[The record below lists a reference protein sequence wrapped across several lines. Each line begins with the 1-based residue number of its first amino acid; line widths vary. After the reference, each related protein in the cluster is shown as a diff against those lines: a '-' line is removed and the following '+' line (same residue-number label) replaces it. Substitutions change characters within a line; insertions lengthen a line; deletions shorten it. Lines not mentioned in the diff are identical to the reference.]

1 MRSRNSLNRYI
12 MQFTRSFFKY
22 GSIIIGLLILS
33 CQGGKDGSD
42 IDATAKKIHEKI
54 LTVDTHADTPS
65 ELDHIDLRGG
75 TILDER
81 AGKVDF
87 TRMKEGGLDAI
98 FFAVYVSPGPLNDS
112 AYKVAKDKAM
122 TMFHETHSVLEKNS
136 DLAEL
141 ALQAEDAKK
150 LEAIGK
156 RAIYIGIENGYAIGR
171 DLSLLNTYYD
181 LGTRY
186 ITLCHSRNND
196 ICDSSTDDPLHF
208 GLSDFGK
215 KVVEEMNRLGI
226 MVDVSHISDD
236 SFFDVIDHSAVPVIA
251 SHSCARALYDHP
263 RNMSNEMLLKLKESN
278 GVIQVTLVSDFVKKR
293 ENEEVMQIEFATLQ
307 EKFGDPDLLSQDSL
321 ELYRNERAGLRERYP
336 RQYATVSDLVDHID
350 HVVDLIGID
359 HVGIGSDFD
368 GGGGLADCNDVSEMG
383 NITRELI
390 SRGYTEKE
398 IAKIWGGNLMRVFM
412 AVEEYAGNSE

>member
-1 MRSRNSLNRYI
+1 
-12 MQFTRSFFKY
+12 MQFVRSFLKY
-22 GSIIIGLLILS
+22 GSLIIGFLILS
-33 CQGGKDGSD
+33 CQGGQ
-42 IDATAKKIHEKI
+42 DASNIEDAAKKVHEKI
-54 LTVDTHADTPS
+54 LTVDTHVDTPS
-65 ELDHIDLRGG
+65 ELDHINLRGG
-75 TILDER
+75 TIQDER
-81 AGKVDF
+81 TGKVDF
-87 TRMKEGGLDAI
+87 PRMKEGGLDAI

-112 AYKVAKDKAM
+112 AYKVAIEKAM
-122 TMFHETHSVLEKNS
+122 TMFHETHFVLKENN

-171 DLSLLNTYYD
+171 DLSLLKTYYD

-186 ITLCHSRNND
+186 ITLCHSRSND

-215 KVVEEMNRLGI
+215 EVVKEMNRLGI
-226 MVDVSHISDD
+226 MIDVSHISDD
-236 SFFDVIDHSAVPVIA
+236 AFFNVVEQSAVPVIA
-251 SHSCARALYDHP
+251 SHSCARALCDHP
-263 RNMSNEMLLKLKESN
+263 RNMSNEMLLKLRESN
-278 GVIQVTLVSDFVKKR
+278 GVIQVTLVSNFVKKR
-293 ENEEVMQIEFATLQ
+293 ENEEAMQKEFATLQ
-307 EKFGDPDLLSQDSL
+307 EKFGDPDLLSPDSL
-321 ELYRNERAGLRERYP
+321 GLYRNERAGLRERYP
-336 RQYATVSDLVDHID
+336 RQYATVSDLVNHID

-390 SRGYTEKE
+390 NRGYSEKE

-412 AVEEYAGNSE
+412 AVEEYAGSSE